1 VIRKTAVM
9 VIEEDK
15 KERQLCLLVAAT
27 QPKRK
32 RKKPVE
38 KIAFILAIA
47 VVGLVILLVLQVS
60 PEAVR
65 LLIRLLAMVVH

>member
-1 VIRKTAVM
+1 M

-38 KIAFILAIA
+38 KITFILAIA

-65 LLIRLLAMVVH
+65 LLIRWLAMVVH